1 MSTILVPAQSAGI
14 PSDKTG
20 SRIPTLDG
28 WRGVAILLVLF
39 DHFQVSLFGHDVFP
53 WTQTG
58 QHGVTI
64 FFVLSG
70 FLITS
75 KLTQGPI
82 ELKKFYLRRIFRLLP
97 AAWAFLAIV
106 LLFDR
111 LTGMHATPLSDIRA
125 CLLFYRNYY
134 HSPTAVH
141 FAGHFWSLSLEE
153 QFYLLW
159 PWVLV
164 LAGAGRSKWIAIS
177 GAGACAVYRYLHWSF
192 YANVPFENYR
202 SQVRADALLVGCL
215 LALLLSDPSFKVKA
229 KSHSA
234 RLVVP
239 SFVLLLFCMA
249 RFHSLPPLI
258 ESLAIAALIS
268 ASTLNSELLVARA
281 LSVAPLAWLG
291 VASYSIYLW
300 QQFFIQLGE
309 GPFKAVS
316 LFVALPAFSL
326 MSYFWIETPCVQL
339 GHRISNS
346 TEKGIGPA
354 SARRRG
360 DDDLPL
366 GSAPEVTAN
375 VNDDLPPCA
384 VMVSE

>member
-1 MSTILVPAQSAGI
+1 MSTLLGTAPLHHVASPKAERAL
-14 PSDKTG
+14 
-20 SRIPTLDG
+20 RIPTLDG

-39 DHFQVSLFGHDVFP
+39 DHFQISLFGNYRQP
-53 WTQTG
+53 WLETG

-75 KLTQGPI
+75 KLTQGSI
-82 ELKKFYLRRIFRLLP
+82 DLKKFYLRRIFSLLP
-97 AAWAFLAIV
+97 AAWAFLTVV

-125 CLLFYRNYY
+125 CVLFYRNYY

-153 QFYLLW
+153 QFYLIW
-159 PWVLV
+159 PLALV
-164 LAGAGRSKWIAIS
+164 LAGARRSKWIAAS
-177 GAGACAVYRYLHWSF
+177 GAVACAVYRYLHWPF

-215 LALLLSDPSFKVKA
+215 LALLLTNPAFKA
-229 KSHSA
+229 KAKIHSA
-234 RLVVP
+234 MLTIP
-239 SFVLLLFCMA
+239 SLVLLLFCMA

-258 ESLAIAALIS
+258 ESVAIAGLIC
-268 ASTLNSELLVARA
+268 ASTLNSELPAARA

-300 QQFFIQLGE
+300 QQFFIQVGD
-309 GPFKAVS
+309 GPFKVVS
-316 LFVALPAFSL
+316 LCVLLPAFSL
-326 MSYFWIETPCVQL
+326 MSYFWIERPCVQL
-339 GHRISNS
+339 GHRIS
-346 TEKGIGPA
+346 TQLRK
-354 SARRRG
+354 
-360 DDDLPL
+360 
-366 GSAPEVTAN
+366 V
-375 VNDDLPPCA
+375 
-384 VMVSE
+384 